1 MYQQMEQ
8 RLRAIEQHQ
17 LHAALRESRTGL
29 EKESLRV
36 TPNSTLAQTDHPKV
50 LGSALT
56 HPWITTDYSEALIE
70 LITPPQA
77 RAPEALDFLLD
88 IETFVYQHLDKEL
101 LWTTSMP
108 CVLHGEDDIRIAE
121 YGSSNAGLMKHV
133 YRQGLAWRYGKT
145 MQVIAGIHFNY
156 SIAESFWEPWQAVE
170 GHQGSLREFR
180 DEQYMALTRN
190 LLRYGWLIIYLF
202 GTSPAICKSFL
213 GGRKAPET
221 MLELNEYTLYEPYGT
236 SLRMGN
242 IGYTNSKENASGVQ
256 VCYDSLQSYTDSLW
270 QAIHTPSTEYE
281 KIGVKVDGVYRQ
293 LNTNILQIENE
304 YYSTVRPKQ
313 PLQRF
318 EKPVHALKERGIKYV
333 ELRSVDIN
341 AFHPAG
347 LTHEQLRFL
356 EVFMH
361 FCLLQA
367 SPLIDANER
376 KMINSNQML
385 VAHQGRKPSLILEQP
400 ERQISLQAWGKE
412 LLEQMLAVAELL
424 DKTHQETAYYSAVQ
438 QNLELINDPE
448 LTPSAQMLREMHEK
462 GASFFSFA
470 QAKSRQHRNFFIKRP
485 LSAEREAEFLRR
497 AQQSLDQQQIIEKSD
512 KISFDQFLHVYF
524 SDELSVNE
532 NVLMAIS

>member
-1 MYQQMEQ
+1 MYQQVKQ

-36 TPNSTLAQTDHPKV
+36 TPDGTLAQTDHPNV

-56 HPWITTDYSEALIE
+56 HPWITTDYSESLIE
-70 LITPPQA
+70 LITPPQV
-77 RAPEALDFLLD
+77 RAPQALDFLLE
-88 IETFVYQHLDKEL
+88 IETFVYQHLDHEL

-121 YGSSNAGLMKHV
+121 YGTSNAGLMKHV

-156 SIAESFWEPWQAVE
+156 SIAESFWKPWQSVE
-170 GHQGSLREFR
+170 GHRGSLREFR

-202 GTSPAICKSFL
+202 GSSPAICKSFL
-213 GGRKAPET
+213 GGRKPPET
-221 MLELNEYTLYEPYGT
+221 MRELNEFTLYEPYGT

-256 VCYDSLQSYTDSLW
+256 VCYDSVQSYTDSLW
-270 QAIHTPSTEYE
+270 RAIHVPSPEYE

-318 EKPVHALKERGIKYV
+318 EKPVNALKDRGIKYI

-367 SPLIDANER
+367 SPSIDANER

-385 VAHQGRKPSLILEQP
+385 VAHQGRKPGLVLEQP
-400 ERQISLQAWGKE
+400 ERQISLQTWGQS
-412 LLEQMLAVAELL
+412 LLEQMLPIAELL
-424 DKTHQETAYYSAVQ
+424 DKVHEENAYGFAVQ
-438 QNLELINDPE
+438 QQIELINDPE
-448 LTPSAQMLREMHEK
+448 RTPSAQVMREMHAK

-470 QAKSRQHRNFFIKRP
+470 QTKSRQHRDFFLKRQ
-485 LSAEREAEFLRR
+485 LTAEREAEFIQL
-497 AQQSLDQQQIIEKSD
+497 AKESLTKQQVIENSD
-512 KISFDQFLHVYF
+512 KISFERFLQAYF
-524 SDELSVNE
+524 SGDL
-532 NVLMAIS
+532 

>member
-1 MYQQMEQ
+1 MYKQLEQ
-8 RLRAIEQHQ
+8 RLQAIEKHR
-17 LHAALRESRTGL
+17 LSAALQESRTGL

-56 HPWITTDYSEALIE
+56 HPWITTDYSESLIE

-77 RAPEALDFLLD
+77 RAPAALDFLLD
-88 IETFVYQHLDKEL
+88 IESFVYQHLDNEL

-108 CVLHGEDDIRIAE
+108 CVLNGEQDIRIAE
-121 YGSSNAGLMKHV
+121 YGRSNAGLMKHV

-156 SIAESFWEPWQAVE
+156 SIAEPFWQPWQMVE
-170 GHQGSLREFR
+170 QHQGSLREFR

-213 GGRKAPET
+213 GGRKAPAT
-221 MLELNEYTLYEPYGT
+221 MRELNDYTLYEPYGT

-242 IGYTNSKENASGVQ
+242 IGYTNSKESASGVQ
-256 VCYDSLQSYTDSLW
+256 VCYDSVSSYTESLRR
-270 QAIHTPSTEYE
+270 AIHTPSPEYE

-313 PLQRF
+313 PLQGF
-318 EKPVHALKERGIKYV
+318 EKPVNALKKRGIKYI

-341 AFHPAG
+341 IFHPAG
-347 LTHEQLRFL
+347 LTYEQLRFL

-361 FCLLQA
+361 FCLFQA
-367 SPLIDANER
+367 SPKIDSTER
-376 KMINSNQML
+376 QLINSNQML
-385 VAHQGRKPSLILEQP
+385 VAHQGRKPGLILQSG
-400 ERQISLQAWGKE
+400 ERQMSLKDWGLE
-412 LLEQMLAVAELL
+412 LLEQMQPVADLLARVHQEPAYTVAVQHQRELL
-424 DKTHQETAYYSAVQ
+424 F
-438 QNLELINDPE
+438 NPE
-448 LTPSAQMLREMHEK
+448 ATPSAQMMAEMHEK

-470 QAKSRQHRNFFIKRP
+470 QAKSRQHRDFFLKRQ
-485 LSAEREAEFLRR
+485 LSQIRTTEFVQM
-497 AQQSLDQQQIIEKSD
+497 AQDSLYQQQVIENSD
-512 KISFDQFLHVYF
+512 EISFDQFLAAYF
-524 SDELSVNE
+524 SGEVSVND
-532 NVLMAIS
+532 NLLM

>member
-1 MYQQMEQ
+1 MYQQVEQ
-8 RLRAIEQHQ
+8 RLQTIEQQQ

-36 TPNSTLAQTDHPKV
+36 TPDSTLVQTDHPKV

-56 HPWITTDYSEALIE
+56 HPWITTDYSESLIE
-70 LITPPQA
+70 LITPPQE
-77 RAPEALDFLLD
+77 RATDALDFLLD
-88 IETFVYQHLDKEL
+88 IETFVYQHLDHEL

-156 SIAESFWEPWQAVE
+156 SIAEAFWEPYQAVL
-170 GHQGSLREFR
+170 GHQGNLRDFR

-221 MLELNEYTLYEPYGT
+221 MRELNEYTLYEPYGT

-256 VCYDSLQSYTDSLW
+256 VCYDSVQSYTNSLW
-270 QAIHTPSTEYE
+270 KAIHTPSAEYE

-318 EKPVHALKERGIKYV
+318 EKPVHALQERGIKYI

-367 SPLIDANER
+367 SPKIDAQER

-385 VAHQGRKPSLILEQP
+385 VAHQGRKPQLMLEQP
-400 ERQISLQAWGKE
+400 ERQISLQKWGNE
-412 LLEQMLAVAELL
+412 LLEQMLRVADLL
-424 DKTHQETAYYSAVQ
+424 DKVHGENTYNFAVQ
-438 QNLELINDPE
+438 QNLALINDPE
-448 LTPSAQMLREMHEK
+448 LTPSAQMMREMQDK
-462 GASFFSFA
+462 GASFFNFA
-470 QAKSRQHRNFFIKRP
+470 QSKSRQHRDFFLKRH
-485 LSAEREAEFLRR
+485 LSPEREAEFIQMAKESLES
-497 AQQSLDQQQIIEKSD
+497 QQAIEKSD
-512 KISFDQFLHVYF
+512 NMGFDQFLHAYF
-524 SDELSVNE
+524 AGEL
-532 NVLMAIS
+532 

>member
-8 RLRAIEQHQ
+8 RLHAIEQHQ
-17 LHAALRESRTGL
+17 LYAALRESRTGL

-36 TPNSTLAQTDHPKV
+36 TPESTLAQTDHPKV

-56 HPWITTDYSEALIE
+56 HPWITTDYSESLIE
-70 LITPPQA
+70 LITPPQE
-77 RAPEALDFLLD
+77 RAPQALDFLLD
-88 IETFVYQHLDKEL
+88 IETFVYQHLDNEL

-108 CVLHGEDDIRIAE
+108 CVLNGENDIRIAE
-121 YGSSNAGLMKHV
+121 YGTSNAGLMKHV

-156 SIAESFWEPWQAVE
+156 SIAEDFWQPWQQVE
-170 GHQGSLREFR
+170 GHNGSLREFR

-242 IGYTNSKENASGVQ
+242 IGYTNSKENESGVK
-256 VCYDSLQSYTDSLW
+256 VCYDSVQSYTDSLW
-270 QAIHTPSTEYE
+270 RAIHTPSAEYE

-318 EKPVHALKERGIKYV
+318 EKPVNALKERGIKYI

-361 FCLLQA
+361 FCLFQA
-367 SPLIDANER
+367 SPRIDVRER
-376 KMINSNQML
+376 RMINSNQML
-385 VAHQGRKPSLILEQP
+385 VAHQGRKPNLSLEQP
-400 ERQISLQAWGKE
+400 EREISLQAWGLE
-412 LLEQMLAVAELL
+412 LLEQMLPVADLL
-424 DKTHQETAYYSAVQ
+424 DQVHQEKHYRAAVQ
-438 QNLELINDPE
+438 SQLELIHHSE
-448 LTPSAQMLREMHEK
+448 LTPSAQMMREMHEK

-470 QAKSRQHRNFFIKRP
+470 QSKSRQHRDFFLKRP
-485 LSAEREAEFLRR
+485 LSTELKAEFMQMAQESL
-497 AQQSLDQQQIIEKSD
+497 AQQQVIEKSD
-512 KISFDQFLHVYF
+512 EMDFDQFLKAYF
-524 SDELSVNE
+524 SGKP
-532 NVLMAIS
+532 

>member
-1 MYQQMEQ
+1 MYQQVEQ

-36 TPNSTLAQTDHPKV
+36 TPESTLAQTDHPKV

-88 IETFVYQHLDKEL
+88 IETFVYQHLDHEL
-101 LWTTSMP
+101 LWTASMP
-108 CVLHGEDDIRIAE
+108 CVLNGEDDIRIAE

-156 SIAESFWEPWQAVE
+156 SIAESFWEPWQAIE

-190 LLRYGWLIIYLF
+190 LLRNGWLIIYLF

-213 GGRKAPET
+213 GGRKAPDT
-221 MLELNEYTLYEPYGT
+221 MQALNEYTLYEPYGT

-256 VCYDSLQSYTDSLW
+256 VCYDSVQSYTDSLW
-270 QAIHTPSTEYE
+270 RAIHTPSAEYE
-281 KIGVKVDGVYRQ
+281 KIGVKVEGVYRQ

-318 EKPVHALKERGIKYV
+318 EKPVNALRDRGIKYV

-341 AFHPAG
+341 AYHPAG

-367 SPLIDANER
+367 SPRIDAKER
-376 KMINSNQML
+376 SMINSNQML
-385 VAHQGRKPSLILEQP
+385 VAHQGRRTGLILEQP
-400 ERQISLQAWGKE
+400 ERQISLQAWGGE
-412 LLEQMLAVAELL
+412 LLEQMLTVADLL
-424 DKTHQETAYYSAVQ
+424 DKVHQETGYRAAV
-438 QNLELINDPE
+438 EHSMALIHDPE
-448 LTPSAQMLREMHEK
+448 LTPSAQMMRELHEK

-470 QAKSRQHRNFFIKRP
+470 QTKSRQHRDFFLKRH
-485 LSAEREAEFLRR
+485 LSIERETEFIQM
-497 AQQSLDQQQIIEKSD
+497 ASYSLEQQQAIENSD
-512 KISFDQFLHVYF
+512 KIGFDQFLHAYF
-524 SDELSVNE
+524 SGEL
-532 NVLMAIS
+532 

>member
-1 MYQQMEQ
+1 MYQQVEQ

-36 TPNSTLAQTDHPKV
+36 TPESTLAQTDHPKV

-88 IETFVYQHLDKEL
+88 IETFVYQHLDHEL
-101 LWTTSMP
+101 LWTASMP
-108 CVLHGEDDIRIAE
+108 CVLNGEDDIRIAE

-156 SIAESFWEPWQAVE
+156 SIAESFWEPWQAIE

-190 LLRYGWLIIYLF
+190 LLRNGWLIIYLF

-213 GGRKAPET
+213 GGRKALDT
-221 MLELNEYTLYEPYGT
+221 MQALNEYTLYEPYGT

-256 VCYDSLQSYTDSLW
+256 VCYDSVQSYTDSLW
-270 QAIHTPSTEYE
+270 RAIHTPSAEYE

-318 EKPVHALKERGIKYV
+318 EKPVNALRDRGIKYV

-341 AFHPAG
+341 AYHPAG

-367 SPLIDANER
+367 SPRIDAKER
-376 KMINSNQML
+376 SMINSNQML
-385 VAHQGRKPSLILEQP
+385 VAHQGRRPGLILEQP
-400 ERQISLQAWGKE
+400 ERQISLQAWGGE
-412 LLEQMLAVAELL
+412 LLEQMLTVADLL
-424 DKTHQETAYYSAVQ
+424 DKVHQETGYRAAV
-438 QNLELINDPE
+438 EHSMALIHDPE
-448 LTPSAQMLREMHEK
+448 LTPSAQMMRELHEK

-470 QAKSRQHRNFFIKRP
+470 QTKSRQHRDFFLKRHLP
-485 LSAEREAEFLRR
+485 IERETEFIQM
-497 AQQSLDQQQIIEKSD
+497 ASYSLEQQQAIENSD
-512 KISFDQFLHVYF
+512 KIGFDQFLHAYF
-524 SDELSVNE
+524 SGEL
-532 NVLMAIS
+532 

>member
-1 MYQQMEQ
+1 MYQQVEQ
-8 RLRAIEQHQ
+8 RLGAIEKHQ
-17 LHAALRESRTGL
+17 LHAVLRESRTGL

-36 TPNSTLAQTDHPKV
+36 TPESTLAQTDHPKV

-56 HPWITTDYSEALIE
+56 HPWITTDYSESLIE

-88 IETFVYQHLDKEL
+88 IETFVYQHLDDEL

-108 CVLHGEDDIRIAE
+108 CVLHGEADIRIAE

-156 SIAESFWEPWQAVE
+156 SIAESFWEPWQQVE

-180 DEQYMALTRN
+180 DDQYMALTRN

-213 GGRKAPET
+213 GGRKAPAT
-221 MLELNEYTLYEPYGT
+221 MRELNEFTLYEPYGT

-242 IGYTNSKENASGVQ
+242 IGYTNSKESASGVQ
-256 VCYDSLQSYTDSLW
+256 VCYDSVQSYTGSLW
-270 QAIHTPSTEYE
+270 KAIHTPSSEYE

-318 EKPVHALKERGIKYV
+318 EKPVNALKDRGIKYI

-361 FCLLQA
+361 FCLFQA
-367 SPLIDANER
+367 SPKIDKTER
-376 KMINSNQML
+376 QMINSNQMR
-385 VAHQGRKPSLILEQP
+385 VAHQGRKPGLMLQQP
-400 ERQISLQAWGKE
+400 EREISLKNWGLE
-412 LLEQMLAVAELL
+412 LLEQMLPVADLL
-424 DKTHQETAYYSAVQ
+424 DTVHQEQSYRMAVQ
-438 QNLELINDPE
+438 QQLELVLNPE
-448 LTPSAQMLREMHEK
+448 TTPSAQMMAEMHEK
-462 GASFFSFA
+462 GASFFSFS
-470 QAKSRQHRNFFIKRP
+470 QAKSRQHRDFFLKRQLP
-485 LSAEREAEFLRR
+485 NERTAEFIRM
-497 AQQSLDQQQIIEKSD
+497 AQESLAQQQIIENSE
-512 KISFDQFLHVYF
+512 KISFDQFLHAYF

-532 NVLMAIS
+532 N